1 MVAGPKRRMMIVSSF
16 KPQLSEDA
24 AKCKEPL
31 TFPKLF
37 STKLD
42 GIRCVTIDGQ
52 ALSRSLKPIPN
63 HYIREKLAPWQHL
76 DGEIIVGPPNAED
89 VYRKTNS
96 AVMSH
101 EGEPDFVY
109 YVFDDLQC
117 VTDPFTSRLI
127 RLKARTLPPF
137 IQILQQFEVC
147 SQETLDNT
155 YQAVLDQGYEG
166 LIGRNLDSLY
176 KFGRAT
182 AKSQDSLK
190 FKPFTDDDAQI
201 LWVYE
206 AQTNSNEATIDELGR
221 THRSSHAINKSGNGM
236 AGGFRVR
243 MDGLEFDVAPG
254 KLTHE
259 ERIIVWE
266 NQEKY
271 VGRWLKFRH
280 CPIGIKTAPRFP
292 RFVGWRDII
301 DM

>member
-1 MVAGPKRRMMIVSSF
+1 MSTF
-16 KPQLSEDA
+16 KPQLSEDV

-42 GIRCVTIDGQ
+42 GIRCVTVNGQ

-89 VYRKTNS
+89 VYRVTNS

-137 IQILQQFEVC
+137 IQVLQQFEVRG
-147 SQETLDNT
+147 QETLEAT
-155 YQAVLDQGYEG
+155 YKAVLEQGYEG
-166 LIGRNLDSLY
+166 LIGRNLNSVY

-190 FKPFTDDDAQI
+190 FKPFADSNGRV
-201 LWVYE
+201 LFVYE
-206 AQTNSNEATIDELGR
+206 AKSNGNEATIDELGR
-221 THRSSHAINKSGNGM
+221 SHRSSHAANKVGNGM
-236 AGGFRVR
+236 VGGFRVV
-243 MDGLEFDVAPG
+243 MDELEFDVAPG

-259 ERIIVWE
+259 ERVVVWE
-266 NQEKY
+266 SKEDY

-280 CPIGIKTAPRFP
+280 CPIGVKTAPRFP
-292 RFVGWRDII
+292 RFIGWRDPE